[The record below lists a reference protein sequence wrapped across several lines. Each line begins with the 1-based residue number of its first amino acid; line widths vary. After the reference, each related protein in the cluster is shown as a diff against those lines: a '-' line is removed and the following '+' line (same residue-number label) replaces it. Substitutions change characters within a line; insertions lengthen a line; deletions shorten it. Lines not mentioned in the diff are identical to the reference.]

1 MITLNA
7 SDAAQVKAILFTH
20 AEMQDMR
27 TVETEG
33 VIARMKH
40 EGGDGEEV
48 AEMIAELNKSVT
60 ELTDDSENLKRL
72 ASMF

>member
-1 MITLNA
+1 MRHSEVDRDDQASYYDRALNERDGGIRMITLNA

-40 EGGDGEEV
+40 E
-48 AEMIAELNKSVT
+48 
-60 ELTDDSENLKRL
+60 
-72 ASMF
+72 